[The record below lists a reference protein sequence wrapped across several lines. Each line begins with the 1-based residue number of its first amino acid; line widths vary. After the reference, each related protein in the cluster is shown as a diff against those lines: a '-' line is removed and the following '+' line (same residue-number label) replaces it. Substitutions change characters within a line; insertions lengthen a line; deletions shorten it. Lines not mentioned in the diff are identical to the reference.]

1 MTENNIPKLPPA
13 VMGTKGIMCRIFTDT
28 AELACTVVDV
38 PVNSV
43 VDVKTDKKDGYNAVK
58 IAIEGKEGKKSNK
71 PLAGIAAKAG
81 MKSIKASREIRGG
94 FSCVAGDKIQV
105 GDVFEK
111 GSLVSVTGISKGK
124 GFASTRKR
132 WNFKG
137 GPKSHGQKDKY
148 RSPGSIGSSS
158 YPSRVF
164 PGIKM
169 AGRMGSDKV
178 TVKNMKVASVDAEKN
193 KLYLV
198 GAAPGSRG
206 GLLVI
211 KRINGERSQDTK
223 SNQSGG
229 KSQAKK

>member
-1 MTENNIPKLPPA
+1 MTENKSPKLPPA
-13 VMGTKGIMCRIFTDT
+13 VLGMKGVMCRIFTDT

-43 VDVKTDKKDGYNAVK
+43 VGIKTDKKDGYHAVK
-58 IAIEGKEGKKSNK
+58 IAIEGKKSNK

-81 MKSIKASREIRGG
+81 MKSIKASREIRGE
-94 FSCVAGDKIQV
+94 FSCAFGDKIQLA
-105 GDVFEK
+105 DVFEK

-164 PGIKM
+164 PGMKM
-169 AGRMGSDKV
+169 AGRMGSEKV

-193 KLYLV
+193 RLYVV

-211 KRINGERSQDTK
+211 KKISGEPVEPRSRSAK
-223 SNQSGG
+223 SNQR
-229 KSQAKK
+229 

>member
-1 MTENNIPKLPPA
+1 MTENNVPKTPAA
-13 VMGTKGIMCRIFTDT
+13 VMGLKGDMCRIFTDT
-28 AELACTVVDV
+28 AEIACTAVDV
-38 PVNSV
+38 PLNSV
-43 VDVKTDKKDGYNAVK
+43 VGVRTAMKDGYQAVR
-58 IAIEGKEGKKSNK
+58 IAIEGKKSNK
-71 PLAGIAAKAG
+71 PLTGIAVKAG
-81 MKSIKASREIRGG
+81 MKSIKASREIRGE
-94 FSCVAGDKIQV
+94 FSCSVGDKIQI

-111 GSLVSVTGISKGK
+111 DFVVSVTGISKGK

-164 PGIKM
+164 PGMKM
-169 AGRMGSDKV
+169 AGRMGSEKV
-178 TVKNMKVASVDAEKN
+178 TVKNMKVVSVDTEGN
-193 KLYLV
+193 KLFLA

-211 KRINGERSQDTK
+211 KKIK
-223 SNQSGG
+223 
-229 KSQAKK
+229 